1 MKQRLLFIFNLRSG
15 KGKIRENLA
24 EIVDIM
30 VKAGWEVTV
39 YTTQCQ
45 GDAVEKARLEA
56 DEYDRIVCSGGDGTL
71 DEVVTGMM
79 QAKSR
84 VPIGYIP
91 AGSTN
96 DFGNSLGID
105 KDMRRAAQIAAT
117 GRLFPCDIGHFND
130 DFFVY
135 VAAFGI
141 FTEVSYQTSQEMKN
155 VLGHAAYILEG
166 AKQLWDIP
174 SVRMQ
179 VEYDGNVLYD
189 EFIYGMVTNSNSV
202 GGFDGLISGDVILN
216 DGVFE
221 VTLIKT
227 PKNPM
232 ELSEV
237 LACLT
242 NIRKESNMLYTFQT
256 SSIKFTSS
264 ESVSWTLDGEYGGD
278 HQTVL
283 IEDCPR
289 ALEILVSSIFENVQK
304 N

>member
-15 KGKIRENLA
+15 KGKIKENLA

-56 DEYDRIVCSGGDGTL
+56 GEYDRIVCSGGDGTL

-79 QAKSR
+79 KAKSR

-105 KDMRRAAQIAAT
+105 KDMRKAAQIAAS
-117 GRLFPCDIGHFND
+117 GRMFPCDIGRFND

-135 VAAFGI
+135 VAAFGL
-141 FTEVSYQTSQEMKN
+141 FTDVSYQTSQDMKN

-189 EFIYGMVTNSNSV
+189 EFIYGMITNSNSV

-242 NIRKESNMLYTFQT
+242 NIRKESDMLYTFQT

-264 ESVSWTLDGEYGGD
+264 ESVSWTLTGSTAE
-278 HQTVL
+278 T
-283 IEDCPR
+283 IRRC
-289 ALEILVSSIFENVQK
+289 SSRIVPGLGIPC
-304 N
+304 

>member
-1 MKQRLLFIFNLRSG
+1 MKEKLLFILNPRSG
-15 KGKIRENLA
+15 KGQIKENLA
-24 EIVDIM
+24 DIVDIL
-30 VKAGWEVTV
+30 VKTGYEVTV
-39 YTTQCQ
+39 YTTQCPK
-45 GDAVEKARLEA
+45 DAVNKTREEAAR
-56 DEYDRIVCSGGDGTL
+56 YDRIVCSGGDGTL

-79 QAKSR
+79 LSEKKI
-84 VPIGYIP
+84 PIGYIP

-105 KDMRRAAQIAAT
+105 KDMLKAAQIAAT
-117 GRLFPCDIGHFND
+117 GRKFSCDIGRFNED
-130 DFFVY
+130 SFVY
-135 VAAFGI
+135 VAAFGL

-174 SVRMQ
+174 SIRMQ

-202 GGFDGLISGDVILN
+202 GGFGGLISGDVLLN

-221 VTLIKT
+221 VTLIRM

-237 LACLT
+237 LAALT
-242 NIRKESNMLYTFQT
+242 NIRQESDMLYSFQT
-256 SSIKFTSS
+256 SEIKFTSN
-264 ESVSWTLDGEYGGD
+264 EDVPWTLDGEYGGD
-278 HQTVL
+278 HSRVKITN
-283 IEDCPR
+283 CAR
-289 ALEILVSSIFENVQK
+289 ALEILVE
-304 N
+304 